1 MSDQLDISKRKKG
14 DVVILDLSGNLTLG
28 QPEQSFK
35 DTVSD
40 LTARKQTNII
50 VNLQGVE
57 FMDSSG
63 VGALVKSYTTLSKSG
78 GKLKLLQAGKFI
90 QQTLK
95 LTGLIGL
102 FELYDDEASALQF
115 VLKTI
120 AIVGASIQF
129 SS

>member
-1 MSDQLDISKRKKG
+1 MPDQLEISKRKKG

-28 QPEQSFK
+28 TPEQSFK
-35 DTVSD
+35 DMIAD
-40 LTARKQTNII
+40 LVARKQTNII

-63 VGALVKSYTTLSKSG
+63 VGALVKSYTTLSKID
-78 GKLKLLQAGKFI
+78 GKLKLLRAGKFI

-102 FELYDDEASALQF
+102 FELYDDEASAL
-115 VLKTI
+115 
-120 AIVGASIQF
+120 
-129 SS
+129 SSF